1 MISVVIPT
9 RNRSTLLGR
18 AISSA
23 RAQTLKD
30 VEIIVVDDNSTDDT
44 PSVIRAAV
52 THDRRVRGLRNER
65 PHGAAFSRNRGIA
78 VAKGECIAFLDDD
91 CVWAPDKL
99 DRQARLLSADVG
111 VVYCRH
117 AIRTP
122 QGSWIVEG
130 EASAARDPLGALL
143 HTNYVG
149 TCTLLVE
156 RALLQSVGGF
166 DERLRRLQDWELLLR
181 LARHTGFAFVPRTLV
196 TGDLVPG
203 GISSTPDVLPA
214 AARTIIARHAPTLT
228 VQQSSALHY
237 GLGKFL
243 LADGLTPE
251 AKSFFRTAV
260 RLHPT
265 SVINWSG
272 LIASYLGPRFARA
285 IRGWRRHRRQA
296 ARWDPAD
303 RAPVTMG
310 DEPS

>member
-9 RNRSTLLGR
+9 RNRASLLAR
-18 AISSA
+18 AIASA
-23 RAQTLKD
+23 QAQTIDDLD
-30 VEIIVVDDNSTDDT
+30 IVVVDDGSTDHTHEVIMAAAGADPRIREIRHRSPGGAPRARNHGIEAARGT
-44 PSVIRAAV
+44 SV
-52 THDRRVRGLRNER
+52 
-65 PHGAAFSRNRGIA
+65 
-78 VAKGECIAFLDDD
+78 AFLDDD
-91 CVWAPDKL
+91 CVWAPEKL

-143 HTNYVG
+143 RTNYIG
-149 TCTLLVE
+149 TYTLLIDH
-156 RALLQSVGGF
+156 ALLRSAGGF
-166 DERLRRLQDWELLLR
+166 DERLNRLQDWELLLR
-181 LARHTGFAFVPRTLV
+181 LARHTGFGFVPQTLV

-285 IRGWRRHRRQA
+285 IRGSRRHRRRA